1 MVTER
6 IKVGDRISVKDNK
19 GFDSYTVIS
28 QDAEMLSEGNW
39 VRAFILASNTKGIGS
54 TWKVMTEKMIYQ
66 QFEKVVQ

>member
-1 MVTER
+1 MER
-6 IKVGDRISVKDNK
+6 ITVGDKIALKDNK

-54 TWKVMTEKMIYQ
+54 TWKVMTEKMIYK
-66 QFEKVVQ
+66 QFEKI